1 MTFSILV
8 VFLVRFFTL
17 FIMRDTRGAPSFP
30 TPTCRAEVR
39 MFLGLVSFCRPLIN
53 DFAATV
59 APLTLLLRPNVPFI
73 WTDAQENAFCDLKSQ
88 LTVLMM
94 T

>member
-1 MTFSILV
+1 MTDN
-8 VFLVRFFTL
+8 RE
-17 FIMRDTRGAPSFP
+17 APSFP

-39 MFLGLVSFCRPLIN
+39 IFLGLVGFYRPLIN
-53 DFAATV
+53 DFATIV
-59 APLTLLLRPNVPFI
+59 EPLALLLRPNVPFI

-88 LTVLMM
+88 LTVIMM